1 MSAMPEV
8 VPVSQLRGNHKKIF
22 SQIQKGP
29 VILAQRSRSAAVLV
43 SIEDWNERE
52 KRIEK
57 LEAQLR
63 LYEAA
68 KEARAVMER
77 MASGEERSYSHEELI
92 TEIRKRHGDH
102 VADQL
107 L

>member
-1 MSAMPEV
+1 M
-8 VPVSQLRGNHKKIF
+8 
-22 SQIQKGP
+22 
-29 VILAQRSRSAAVLV
+29 ILAQRSRSAAVLV
-43 SIEDWNERE
+43 SVEEWNERE
-52 KRIEK
+52 KKIAR

-68 KEARAVMER
+68 QEARAAMER
-77 MASGEERSYSHEELI
+77 LASGEERSYSHEELI
-92 TEIRKRHGDH
+92 DEIRKRHGDH